1 MHFGLLQILS
11 QLALL
16 LFLLFVPIGAFLYTD
31 RFRHP
36 PSAAEFATLFGAAVF
51 AGAFLFLPALSI
63 VFAMP
68 LVAFLIAWLTARYAL
83 TALSYE
89 RTCDSHRLFPGDETD
104 LVVRITNRKILP
116 LAWVAVADP
125 IRYSVIR
132 TTRDLQQLLRFS
144 GGVHIQENLQNA
156 LVNRAALGP
165 FQALVRT
172 FRVQAMQRGV
182 YSLGPANVTSG
193 DPFGLFPRSAI
204 MGDHLAITVYPRVY
218 SPDDIDFPFRE
229 ALGNLLARKALHED
243 PTLIAGSREYRYGD
257 PLNRMHWKATAR
269 TGELQVRLFDPSTT
283 GQVMLVVNLNTFQ
296 HVWQGVDLER
306 MESAI
311 EAAASIALWALE
323 HDFSVGLRSNGI
335 IVGTDLNPRL
345 APSANPRQAT
355 AVLEQLARLS
365 FSGQV
370 TPESLLLDEAN
381 RLSAGA
387 SILFITPVITP
398 ELSVILTSRKIKGRV
413 SVVYCGRHAAPLIR
427 GIPMTLVGPPAKA
440 LRAVS

>member
-1 MHFGLLQILS
+1 VHFGVLQIVS

-16 LFLLFVPIGAFLYTD
+16 LFLLYLPIGAFLYTD

-36 PSAAEFATLFGAAVF
+36 PNAGQYATLFGAAVF

-68 LVAFLIAWLTARYAL
+68 LAAFLIAWLTGRYAL
-83 TALSYE
+83 TALTYE
-89 RTCDSHRLFPGDETD
+89 RSCDTHRMFPGDETD
-104 LVVRITNRKILP
+104 LVVRLTNRKILP
-116 LAWVAVADP
+116 LAWVAIVDP
-125 IRYSVIR
+125 IHYSVIR
-132 TTRDLQQLLRFS
+132 STRDLQQLLHFS
-144 GGVHIQENLQNA
+144 GGVHVQENLRNA
-156 LVNRAALGP
+156 LVNRAALAP

-172 FRVQAMQRGV
+172 FRVQALQRGV
-182 YSLGPANVTSG
+182 YSLGPALVTSG
-193 DPFGLFPRSAI
+193 DPFGLFPKSAT
-204 MGDHLAITVYPRVY
+204 MGDRLIITVYPRVY
-218 SPDDIDFPFRE
+218 APDDIDFPFRE
-229 ALGNLLARKALHED
+229 ALGNLLARRALHED

-257 PLNRMHWKATAR
+257 PLSRMHWKATAR
-269 TGELQVRLFDPSTT
+269 TGKLQVRLFDPSTT

-296 HVWQGVDLER
+296 HVWQGVDLDR

-323 HDFSVGLRSNGI
+323 HDFSVGLRTNGI
-335 IVGTDLNPRL
+335 IVGTDLTPRL
-345 APSANPRQAT
+345 APSANPRQST

-365 FSGQV
+365 FSGQL

-387 SILFITPVITP
+387 SIVFITPVITP
-398 ELSVILTSRKIKGRV
+398 ELSAVLTSRKIKGRV

-427 GIPMTLVGPPAKA
+427 GVPVTLVGPPAEG